1 MKLSIGSAGYL
12 DMREMMEHST
22 PLATED
28 PKEAIWDLNPFDV
41 QTLQQSTATS
51 RIRTS
56 VELPATAMAHS
67 TYRYNLLRS
76 YHAISASR
84 NAKVLATWV
93 QHREKFFDGSL
104 WYLGGEKQG
113 QTQLAPV
120 FHPEEKEDAARM
132 KMGERVKAMLKGTQ
146 DKASTA
152 EPEPPKRDDA
162 NL

>member
-1 MKLSIGSAGYL
+1 
-12 DMREMMEHST
+12 MREMMEHST

-120 FHPEEKEDAARM
+120 FHPEEVGAPQHRPRSSMLLSRWEGCEPRK
-132 KMGERVKAMLKGTQ
+132 KMLRE
-146 DKASTA
+146 
-152 EPEPPKRDDA
+152 
-162 NL
+162 